1 MKNMRGGSELMR
13 DGGALDQGTLWPS
26 AVYNRHVKRLR
37 AAIGQNIYLVEL
49 LASDTHLAVRQTGTP
64 YVLLDVLDFPRP
76 DPARGLAPHLILL
89 DDGRGINLGRL
100 VRISLDRAFG
110 PSPKQILYQDRA
122 LQKRL
127 LLGKRRL
134 SRRFIARS
142 SRLALGQLLG
152 KTGLPEVE
160 GPFLEGPKDE
170 SA

>member
-1 MKNMRGGSELMR
+1 MRETGTPEP
-13 DGGALDQGTLWPS
+13 GTLWPS
-26 AVYNRHVKRLR
+26 PAYTRHVKRLR

-76 DPARGLAPHLILL
+76 DPARGLAPHFILL

-100 VRISLDRAFG
+100 VRVSLDRAFG
-110 PSPKQILYQDRA
+110 PSPAQVLYQDRA

-134 SRRFIARS
+134 SRRFIAHS

-152 KTGLPEVE
+152 RTGLPA
-160 GPFLEGPKDE
+160 LEGPLPEGPEDE
-170 SA
+170 DG